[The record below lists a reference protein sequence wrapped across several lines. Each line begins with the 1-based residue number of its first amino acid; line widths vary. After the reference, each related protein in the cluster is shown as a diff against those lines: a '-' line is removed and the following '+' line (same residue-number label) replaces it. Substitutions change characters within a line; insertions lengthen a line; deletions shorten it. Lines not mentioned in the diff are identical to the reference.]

1 MENGK
6 SPTLWWVAFGKRT
19 YFVQRI
25 KEGRF
30 CTACFFWTKFFK
42 FCILMY
48 LDVFVSWCIEY
59 WIHFQN
65 IYTFTCQKTWL
76 QTLLLLFLLN
86 ETCLFYELRNI
97 YIYIY
102 YIYIINIY
110 NIYIYIIYTYY
121 ILYMIYRDM

>member
-1 MENGK
+1 MENGI
-6 SPTLWWVAFGKRT
+6 SPTLWWVVAYFRKRA

-25 KEGRF
+25 KEGIF

-65 IYTFTCQKTWL
+65 IHTFACQKTWL
-76 QTLLLLFLLN
+76 QTLLLLVLLN

-97 YIYIY
+97 YNIYIY
-102 YIYIINIY
+102 NKYI
-110 NIYIYIIYTYY
+110 IYIYIIYKYY
-121 ILYMIYRDM
+121 IIYLIYRDM